1 MLVEP
6 TVTELL
12 KSAEDRYAL
21 VIMTSK
27 RARQLLEGA
36 EPLVDKKEYSN
47 VSLAADEIAAGKVK
61 EKED

>member
-12 KSAEDRYAL
+12 KYAEDRYAL

-36 EPLVDKKEYSN
+36 TPLVNKKEYSN
-47 VSLAADEIAAGKVK
+47 VSLAADEIAAGEVR